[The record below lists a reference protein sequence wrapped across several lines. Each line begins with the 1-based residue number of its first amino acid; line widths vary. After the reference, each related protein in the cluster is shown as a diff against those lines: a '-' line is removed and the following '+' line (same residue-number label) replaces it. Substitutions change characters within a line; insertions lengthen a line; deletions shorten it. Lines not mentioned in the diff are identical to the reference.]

1 MQEYGIRPDNLC
13 IAIAAAIYYVS
24 PGDEFAVELERM
36 RKEEG
41 VDAVLEK
48 VCQLDPKGE
57 LGMLIKE
64 KIRLLKE
71 WGWIHE

>member
-13 IAIAAAIYYVS
+13 IAIAAAIHYVS
-24 PGDEFAVELERM
+24 PGDSFAEELVRM

-41 VDAVLEK
+41 IDYIIEH
-48 VCQLDPKGE
+48 VCEQDPNGE

-64 KIRLLKE
+64 KIELLKE